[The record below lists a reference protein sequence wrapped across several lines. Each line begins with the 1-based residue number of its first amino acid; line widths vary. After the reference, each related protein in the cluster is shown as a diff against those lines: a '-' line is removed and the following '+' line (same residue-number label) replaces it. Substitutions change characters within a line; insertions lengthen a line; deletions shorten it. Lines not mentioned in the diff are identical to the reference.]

1 MSVGLQLIR
10 SLIETQ
16 NRADYRQVGVELFVS
31 NELPAW
37 EFISAYYRRHGRLP
51 TYQTVRE
58 NGITLP
64 AGNEPASYYI
74 ERCRD
79 RAIFNTIVTE
89 QGELSRSM
97 QSRDMTAAVS
107 IIQRMAQS
115 AGRLQAT
122 QDVAT
127 MAEMIDIVM
136 EQYDAAHR
144 NPGRQGITL
153 GWNYLDEVTG
163 GAEPGDVI
171 TFVARPGMGKSYIL
185 TNMARTAWLEGQ
197 NVLFVTMEMTGP
209 QIARRMLGIHAGINP
224 DYIRR
229 GQVSTFAENVM
240 HQAAQDLRGGAPFHM
255 LSGSFN
261 KSVPVVDAAIQ
272 EFGPDIVIID
282 ASYLMQPASG
292 GSHRKQFEILSDVGK
307 EIKEMAMARARPVVQ
322 SVQFNR
328 EAGKTKDVDLIHIGG
343 TDVVG
348 QISTIAIAI
357 QKGDAPHE
365 NTRRKLKVMKN
376 REGDGGAEMQ
386 INFLFNPPDFSFI
399 PEEGAE
405 EAQNP
410 DADEWAI

>member
-1 MSVGLQLIR
+1 
-10 SLIETQ
+10 
-16 NRADYRQVGVELFVS
+16 
-31 NELPAW
+31 
-37 EFISAYYRRHGRLP
+37 
-51 TYQTVRE
+51 
-58 NGITLP
+58 
-64 AGNEPASYYI
+64 
-74 ERCRD
+74 
-79 RAIFNTIVTE
+79 
-89 QGELSRSM
+89 
-97 QSRDMTAAVS
+97 
-107 IIQRMAQS
+107 
-115 AGRLQAT
+115 
-122 QDVAT
+122 
-127 MAEMIDIVM
+127 
-136 EQYDAAHR
+136 
-144 NPGRQGITL
+144 
-153 GWNYLDEVTG
+153 
-163 GAEPGDVI
+163 VI
-171 TFVARPGMGKSYIL
+171 TFVARPGMGKSYLL
-185 TNMARTAWLEGQ
+185 TSIARTAWLEGQ

-229 GQVSTFAENVM
+229 GQVSTFSEGIM

-282 ASYLMQPASG
+282 ASYLMQPSG
-292 GSHRKQFEILSDVGK
+292 GGSNRKSFEVLSDVGK
-307 EIKEMAMARARPVVQ
+307 EIKEMAMSRGRPVVQ

-343 TDVVG
+343 TDTVG

-365 NTRRKLKVMKN
+365 ATRRKLKIMKN

-399 PEEGAE
+399 PDENAG

-410 DADEWAI
+410 DSDEWVI